1 MMDVT
6 KNYEAL
12 RNLYP
17 EAQILEQGGQ
27 KVAFIPN
34 LSLVRSGQLLQLEAL
49 LWPHARDGYDSRL
62 FLGQKVPG
70 KAKNWKAF
78 NIFGKSWW
86 ACSWQG
92 VKASLPWPEMLSNH
106 LRAL

>member
-1 MMDVT
+1 MTDVA
-6 KNYEAL
+6 KNFQAL

-34 LSLVRSGQLLQLEAL
+34 LSLVRSGERLHLQAL
-49 LWPHARDGYDSRL
+49 LWPYARDGYETRL
-62 FLGQKVPG
+62 FLEQKIPG
-70 KAKNWKAF
+70 KARNWNAF
-78 NIFGKSWW
+78 NIFGRSWW
-86 ACSWQG
+86 ACSWRG
-92 VKASLPWPEMLSNH
+92 VKASLPWPEMLANH